1 VLGRMAATVGGLP
14 QPGDRCRVVAW
25 PLAVD
30 GRKLRASSA
39 LLGPDGQ
46 VLAAA
51 RTVWIT
57 VARPT
62 VVAGAAAP

>member
-1 VLGRMAATVGGLP
+1 MAEL
-14 QPGDRCRVVAW
+14 VVAW
-25 PLAVD
+25 PLARD
-30 GRKLRASSA
+30 GRKLHAGSA

-57 VARPT
+57 VARPA
-62 VVAGAAAP
+62 VAAS